1 MNTTITSKEAILET
15 SRRIIR
21 EEGLARLSIRS
32 VAAACGVSVGSIYN
46 YFESKSELAAAA
58 IERVWEDIFHFP
70 KQEEFL
76 HFSDCVR
83 WIFDSI
89 QSGSEKYPGFF
100 TLHSVGFF
108 GEEKTTGRERME
120 NSWHHIQKELLC
132 VLNRDP
138 DVRPEVFQGALTRE
152 SLVDMIFSLILSAL
166 VQQKYDSGPVLEML
180 RQLLYG

>member
-70 KQEEFL
+70 
-76 HFSDCVR
+76 
-83 WIFDSI
+83 
-89 QSGSEKYPGFF
+89 
-100 TLHSVGFF
+100 
-108 GEEKTTGRERME
+108 
-120 NSWHHIQKELLC
+120 
-132 VLNRDP
+132 
-138 DVRPEVFQGALTRE
+138 
-152 SLVDMIFSLILSAL
+152 
-166 VQQKYDSGPVLEML
+166 
-180 RQLLYG
+180 